1 MKYIIVINP
10 ISGDIDKKNLKIQ
23 VKQLFDSKKYDL
35 HIYETRRNDDHQEL
49 KDTIKQFYPDRL
61 LICGGDGTFS
71 SLIPILLEFKIPV
84 GFVPLGSANGLAADM
99 QIEGSALKIIKR
111 YMATSKT
118 ARMDCLLINQRF
130 PVLHLADIG
139 INANMVKDYDK
150 DPNRGWLTYARYAL
164 YHLQRVTNF
173 QVKIN
178 NQKDTILSKGVMVGI
193 CNGNTFGTTGIK
205 LNKISKIDDGK
216 FEVVVI
222 KALRFSNLISA
233 SLSTI
238 NEEWYDDENYE
249 IIQSDYVEI
258 ELEKPMQLQIDGEI
272 INEFDKITVSVKPKA
287 IEYLVI

>member
-10 ISGDIDKKNLKIQ
+10 ISGDIDKKNLKTQ
-23 VKQLFDSKKYDL
+23 VKQLFASKEHDL
-35 HIYETRRNDDHQEL
+35 NLYETRRNDDHQEL
-49 KDTIKQFYPDRL
+49 RETIKQFHPDRL

-71 SLIPILLEFKIPV
+71 LLTPIFLEFKIPV

-99 QIEGSALKIIKR
+99 HIEGNAISIIKR
-111 YMATSKT
+111 YLATLKIG
-118 ARMDCLLINQRF
+118 RMDCLLINQRF

-139 INANMVKDYDK
+139 INANMIKDYDK
-150 DPNRGWLTYARYAL
+150 DSNRGWFTYARYAI

-178 NQKDTILSKGVMVGI
+178 NQKDTILSKGVMVAI

-205 LNKISKIDDGK
+205 LNKISKINDGK

-238 NEEWYDDENYE
+238 NDEWYDNENYE
-249 IIQSDYVEI
+249 IIQSDYAEI
-258 ELEKPMQLQIDGEI
+258 ELEKPMHLQIDGEI
-272 INEFDKITVSVKPKA
+272 IGEFDQITVSVKPKA
-287 IEYLVI
+287 IEYLMI